1 MNQRQFLGAAKAPA
15 SIEEAS
21 VVIIPIP
28 YEGGVSWGRGTVN
41 APEAVFE
48 ASEYLE
54 LYDEELRVEPN
65 KIGIITVEAM
75 VLPQQHEE
83 MTRAVY
89 RAVKT
94 VLVQNKFPVSIG
106 GDHSVTAGCFQA
118 FREKYGD
125 VSVIQFDAHTDLR
138 DSYEGSKLSHACV
151 MARLQEMTPN
161 ILQLGIRSIS
171 KGEAEASDLSA
182 IGFMRRIRDKTFDWE
197 ERIMQLP
204 DPVYI
209 TFDADVFDW
218 GVIRSTG
225 TPEPGG
231 MNWDEA
237 MDILRVIFKNR
248 EVAGFDVVEL
258 IGDDDDRNSAFAIAK
273 LIYKMIGMKFYGS
286 EL

>member
-1 MNQRQFLGAAKAPA
+1 MKMNQRQFLGETEA
-15 SIEEAS
+15 SASFEEAQ
-21 VVIIPIP
+21 VVIIPLP
-28 YEGGVSWGRGTVN
+28 YEGGVSWGKGTAE
-41 APEAVFE
+41 APDAVLA

-54 LYDEELRVEPN
+54 LYDEELRAELN
-65 KIGIITVEAM
+65 KIGIYTIEAP
-75 VLPQQHEE
+75 VIPQQHEE
-83 MTRAVY
+83 MTQAVY

-118 FREKYGD
+118 FREKYGEI
-125 VSVIQFDAHTDLR
+125 SVIQFDAHADLR

-161 ILQLGIRSIS
+161 SLQIGIRSIS
-171 KGEAEASDLSA
+171 KEEAESA
-182 IGFMRRIRDKTFDWE
+182 DWDSIGTIRRIRNKTFDLE
-197 ERIMQLP
+197 KQIKKLP

-218 GVIRSTG
+218 SVIRSTG

-231 MNWDEA
+231 MTWDEA
-237 MDILRVIFKNR
+237 VDILQIIFKNR

-258 IGDDDDRNSAFAIAK
+258 IGDDNDRNSAFAIAK
-273 LIYKMIGMKFYGS
+273 LIYKMIGMKFFG
-286 EL
+286 